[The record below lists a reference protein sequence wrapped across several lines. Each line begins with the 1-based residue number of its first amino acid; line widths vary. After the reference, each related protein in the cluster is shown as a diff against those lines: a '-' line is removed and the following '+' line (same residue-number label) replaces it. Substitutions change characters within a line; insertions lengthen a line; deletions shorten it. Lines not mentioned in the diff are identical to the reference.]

1 MIVVTSVESGGPRQ
15 HHSVVRDVRQ
25 SEIVRRVGVREDGQP
40 VDRSR
45 PPEFVGRGAHVIA
58 VIVLVHLQY
67 RQRRLVKRFVHLKR
81 STHTVLLLLVNIIYD
96 SLVVYNST

>member
-1 MIVVTSVESGGPRQ
+1 MIVVTSVESWGPRQ
-15 HHSVVRDVRQ
+15 HRSVVRDVYQ

-58 VIVLVHLQY
+58 VIVLVHLQD
-67 RQRRLVKRFVHLKR
+67 RQRRLVKRFVQLKR
-81 STHTVLLLLVNIIYD
+81 STHTVLLLLVYIIRPARC
-96 SLVVYNST
+96 L